1 MKSLTK
7 SNIEKR
13 VRESYKGLKNSETLI
28 GIWYALTLFRV
39 LTIYSI
45 GTELYDQRQES
56 FKCATK
62 QFLCQ
67 TVCKDQFQPISPI
80 QFWKWHIHT
89 LVIVSILSLWISKSG
104 TVKQAHESAKEQAPA
119 SRIVPR
125 HVSMFVLSILLFVL
139 ELIFAYIF
147 CQLLAKQ
154 HNPKEKLSKLLESGE
169 LFLTPPVYMC
179 QIEQTYSAKDERLYY
194 EKENVRFR
202 QSPAGLRVKAQL
214 SCAQSEPLCAIER
227 SSEKTVLT
235 LGMSVLNS
243 LAIISLSFDILV
255 KSLMVLIR
263 LNRSR
268 RGQPVSAVT
277 SSHELNAR

>member
-1 MKSLTK
+1 MTKDKSH
-7 SNIEKR
+7 S
-13 VRESYKGLKNSETLI
+13 S
-28 GIWYALTLFRV
+28 
-39 LTIYSI
+39 
-45 GTELYDQRQES
+45 
-56 FKCATK
+56 
-62 QFLCQ
+62 
-67 TVCKDQFQPISPI
+67 VCKDQFHPISPI
-80 QFWKWHIHT
+80 QFWKWHLHT
-89 LVIVSILSLWISKSG
+89 LVIVTILSLWVNRSG
-104 TVKQAHESAKEQAPA
+104 TTKQAHESRKEQAPA

-125 HVSMFVLSILLFVL
+125 HVSMFVLSTLLFIL

-154 HNPKEKLSKLLESGE
+154 HNPKEKMSKLLESGE

-227 SSEKTVLT
+227 SSEKTVLV

-243 LAIISLSFDILV
+243 LAMITLSFDILV
-255 KSLMVLIR
+255 QSLIVLIR
-263 LNRSR
+263 LNRCR
-268 RGQPVSAVT
+268 KVHPVPAAT
-277 SSHELNAR
+277 LSHELNAQ